1 MIFAKKIAKLG
12 KAKNINCNQVSANPL
27 VFNIYL
33 TNKNTAQ
40 KTLNFNNGQYS
51 LSGQKNQHNY
61 AEMCGLNETFVL
73 ARSDKYFSI
82 IKVQ

>member
-1 MIFAKKIAKLG
+1 MRRQNGNYGKVILG
-12 KAKNINCNQVSANPL
+12 IVVVVILGIS
-27 VFNIYL
+27 VFYL